1 MNTSIQSQIKILR
14 TQIAMVSLTLS
25 SMQAQLDQMEGVITG
40 KQLPMLKTNPD
51 HFMADSE
58 PVSCD
63 EDHVL
68 IKVGDSS
75 ESEYDSDT
83 APSLPRAARR
93 VRTRARYRPVPSS
106 ALTDYSSGYDS

>member
-1 MNTSIQSQIKILR
+1 MNTSIQSQIKTLR
-14 TQIAMVSLTLS
+14 TQIAMVSLTLA
-25 SMQAQLDQMEGVITG
+25 SMKTQLDQMEGVIAG

-51 HFMADSE
+51 HFTTDSE

-68 IKVGDSS
+68 VKIGDSS
-75 ESEYDSDT
+75 ESEYDSDAT
-83 APSLPRAARR
+83 PSLPKTTRRARA
-93 VRTRARYRPVPSS
+93 RARYRPVPSS